1 MSKLA
6 ELVDE
11 LIAIKIAKGETLE
24 DIQIYFNG
32 LDTNLQLA
40 VAKAIY
46 HDDQDE
52 WQDFM
57 VNIMEH
63 EDFGMSVARFMFE
76 DADNW
81 LYNVIL
87 QSIKDNPRFVDM
99 FENEV
104 AHQISNM
111 LDKDYHQ

>member
-1 MSKLA
+1 MKKLA

-11 LIAIKIAKGETLE
+11 LIAIEIAKGTGLE
-24 DIQIYFNG
+24 GIQIYFNG

-46 HDDQDE
+46 HDDKDE
-52 WQDFM
+52 WEDFM

-76 DADNW
+76 DAERW

-87 QSIKDNPRFVDM
+87 QSIKENPRFEAI

-104 AHQISNM
+104 AHQIGLM